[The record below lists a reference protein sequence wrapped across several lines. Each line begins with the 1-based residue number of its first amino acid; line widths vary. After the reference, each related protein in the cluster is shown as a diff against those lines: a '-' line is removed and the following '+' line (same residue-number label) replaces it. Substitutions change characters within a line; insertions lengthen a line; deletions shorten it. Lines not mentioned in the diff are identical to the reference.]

1 MFSSHISPWKQTA
14 NEGSELDF
22 SASTS
27 QSFIEPGGKSSL
39 QDKGYNKSGTPK
51 AQVSQ
56 VNRDKQ
62 SVTSFPNQNNS
73 AVVPSIRKISGLS
86 TGSFTANL
94 NAPQNDL

>member
-39 QDKGYNKSGTPK
+39 QDKGYSKSGTPK